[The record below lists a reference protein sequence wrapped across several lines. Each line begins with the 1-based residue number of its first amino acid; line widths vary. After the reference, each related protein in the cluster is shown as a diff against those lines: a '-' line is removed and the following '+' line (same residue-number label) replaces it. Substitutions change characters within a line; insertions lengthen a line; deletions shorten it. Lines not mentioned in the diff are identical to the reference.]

1 MPDGNVSGVRP
12 ASILSPEE
20 LDALRFAQDLYGA
33 QAKQA
38 AEELANVLEEL
49 DETGRDQLIGS
60 VALRLDGLNFEERRN
75 LVFSIRSLSEQLGG
89 VATIG
94 AGYVEVGSNGQGPQ
108 SEPAATTPAVAT
120 EGESDPSA
128 APQNETGT
136 PAPAFA
142 KYQRSWLRRLYEE
155 ENMEQIEALSLEE
168 RAEFFANLTAYYQQ
182 LSIPRLNSNAKAK
195 RSDQLVALMVDGKSY
210 SELAEEAGVS
220 HAGVRLGITKMA
232 ESITKRSNPDQLQAL
247 IPAPKTV
254 DKIEV
259 DEVVEPDQ
267 GPANPETVVE
277 RSEATAWLTGLYSEA
292 QLDIIDNLSAA
303 DRTKFG
309 HALAETY
316 SSLRIRRLE
325 DKGRQIRVQLIELII
340 SGESV
345 KSAGQSLGLNT
356 TRVKDVLARTADGFM
371 KQTTPSERSVLLAN
385 CLDPAQ
391 SPHVGA
397 GEQRGLPQVDTVV
410 QKKWLDKVFEDGESV
425 QASLAELEP
434 EQLKY
439 FVARLTSRLNSSII
453 KSQGPQKTARR
464 IKAVEMLLIDG
475 ASYEAIAEATDIDVK
490 TVKEEL
496 HHSSQRLKN
505 KNQPQDLTALVRDAQ
520 AFSPETSA
528 ELAG

>member
-12 ASILSPEE
+12 DSILSPEE

-38 AEELANVLEEL
+38 AEELANVLKL
-49 DETGRDQLIGS
+49 DEATRDQLIGS
-60 VALRLDGLNFEERRN
+60 VALKLDGLNFEERRD
-75 LVFSIRSLSEQLGG
+75 LVFSFRSLSAQLGG

-94 AGYVEVGSNGQGPQ
+94 AGYVEAESNGQGSQ
-108 SEPAATTPAVAT
+108 SESATATPT
-120 EGESDPSA
+120 LDEESERDASA
-128 APQNETGT
+128 APRAETDT

-142 KYQRSWLRRLYEE
+142 KYQRSWLGRLYDE
-155 ENMEQIEALSLEE
+155 ENIDRIEALSLEE

-182 LSIPRLNSNAKAK
+182 LSITRLNSNAKAK

-232 ESITKRSNPDQLQAL
+232 ESIAKRSNPDQLQAL

-254 DKIEV
+254 DRIEV
-259 DEVVEPDQ
+259 DEISEPDHDS
-267 GPANPETVVE
+267 ASPEEVVE

-292 QLDIIDNLSAA
+292 QLDIIDNLSEA
-303 DRTKFG
+303 DRNKFG
-309 HALAETY
+309 KALAETY

-340 SGESV
+340 AGESV
-345 KSAGQSLGLNT
+345 KAAGMSLGLGHAQT
-356 TRVKDVLARTADGFM
+356 KDTLTRTADGFM

-391 SPHVGA
+391 STHAGA
-397 GEQRGLPQVDTVV
+397 GEQRGLTQVDAAVK
-410 QKKWLDKVFEDGESV
+410 KKWLSKVFEDGEAV

-439 FVARLTSRLNSSII
+439 FVDRLTSRLNSSII

-475 ASYEAIAEATDIDVK
+475 ASYEAIANATGIDVK

-505 KNQPQDLTALVRDAQ
+505 KNQPQDLVALVRDAQ
-520 AFSPETSA
+520 AFNQETSA